1 MVKFNASI
9 FSSTILNSIF
19 LPSLSNKEYSKF
31 KRSCKSFVSNPNAKC
46 LGTIGYFESVNREF
60 VQSDVFLIF
69 FHPSISQG

>member
-1 MVKFNASI
+1 MVKFNAGI

-46 LGTIGYFESVNREF
+46 LATIGYFESVNTEF
-60 VQSDVFLIF
+60 VQCDVFLIF